1 MDQMETAFLK
11 WHPQSPSSL
20 FQTYLYNS
28 VPPDLAPFYGPTSR
42 DDEAAWEAALRKKP
56 SAGSIPIA
64 VRGFFEL
71 GKRAVGQ
78 KLNLDTLRG
87 RLVEINQG
95 LEKLLRMHDL
105 SLSTRTVEC
114 RRRHLRLSR
123 RCLSLAAKVQV
134 LKNRG
139 YALDS
144 GEEELRKRLV
154 VLEGMICDPALSG
167 RGEEI
172 WARMVS
178 IRERGRMLEREFEK
192 AGRNM
197 DKGGEIDEAVFKRC
211 REVREHLFESWYTM
225 LTWRQILENH
235 SSQILHLAAELEQL
249 RKDFAEREGQKSGGD
264 LRR

>member
-1 MDQMETAFLK
+1 M
-11 WHPQSPSSL
+11 
-20 FQTYLYNS
+20 
-28 VPPDLAPFYGPTSR
+28 
-42 DDEAAWEAALRKKP
+42 
-56 SAGSIPIA
+56 
-64 VRGFFEL
+64 
-71 GKRAVGQ
+71 
-78 KLNLDTLRG
+78 
-87 RLVEINQG
+87 
-95 LEKLLRMHDL
+95 
-105 SLSTRTVEC
+105 
-114 RRRHLRLSR
+114 
-123 RCLSLAAKVQV
+123 QV

-249 RKDFAEREGQKSGGD
+249 RKDFAEREEQKSGGD